1 MIRVRRG
8 FEFPLLLAAQAE
20 FAPQSR
26 DAFAACLKA
35 LRSQFWPHP
44 QRSIGLLGLNMHGL
58 DGNLE
63 ALVAQRRCR
72 GAALAHA

>member
-1 MIRVRRG
+1 MIQVRSG

-35 LRSQFWPHP
+35 LRNQFWLHT

-58 DGNLE
+58 DGNRE
-63 ALVAQRRCR
+63 ALVARRRCG